1 MKWITSF
8 LVVIGLCLS
17 ASVVAAQEKFE
28 TLTAGAETYKN
39 VTVTG
44 VSATHLQFM
53 HSRGAAS
60 VKMKD
65 LSPELQKH
73 FGYDAAKAATAEKG
87 QKAADAQ
94 YRSNVTAAAKK
105 PAAKPGGKPGA
116 TAKQVD
122 DERDI
127 VVPEI
132 HAKSFRGSKPPKFEA
147 EAWIG
152 NQPDTRGKFVLIDF
166 WATWCGPC
174 RASIPHL
181 NGLQSKFKDKL
192 VIIGLTDE
200 PLSKVKA
207 MKSPQIEY
215 AVATD
220 TQGRMLSAA
229 QVRGIPHAMLI
240 DPSGIVRFEG
250 MPHYL
255 NDQSLAKL
263 IEKYG
268 N

>member
-1 MKWITSF
+1 MKPTASL
-8 LVVIGLCLS
+8 LVIIGMCLS
-17 ASVVAAQEKFE
+17 ASLVAAQEKFD
-28 TLTAGAETYKN
+28 TLTAGAETYKG

-60 VKMKD
+60 IKLKD

-73 FGYDAAKAATAEKG
+73 FGYDPAKAATVEKSR
-87 QKAADAQ
+87 KAADAQ

-105 PAAKPGGKPGA
+105 PAVKPGA
-116 TAKQVD
+116 AAKKVD

-147 EAWIG
+147 EAWTG

-200 PLSKVKA
+200 PLNKVKA

>member
-1 MKWITSF
+1 MKQTASL

-17 ASVVAAQEKFE
+17 ATLVAAQEKFD

-73 FGYDAAKAATAEKG
+73 FGYDAAKAATVEKS

-105 PAAKPGGKPGA
+105 PVAKPTA

-122 DERDI
+122 DGRDI

-200 PLSKVKA
+200 PLNKVKA

>member
-1 MKWITSF
+1 MKSIIGCLSI
-8 LVVIGLCLS
+8 IGLCLF
-17 ASVVAAQEKFE
+17 AHVAAAQEKFD
-28 TLTAGAETYKN
+28 TLTAGTETYKN

-44 VSATHLQFM
+44 ISATHLQFM
-53 HSRGAAS
+53 HSRGSAS
-60 VKMKD
+60 VKLKD
-65 LSPELQKH
+65 LSPELQKL
-73 FGYDAAKAATAEKG
+73 FGYDATKAATAEKS
-87 QKAADAQ
+87 QKASDAQ
-94 YRSNVTAAAKK
+94 YRAQVANQKAAK
-105 PAAKPGGKPGA
+105 PAAKPGS

-122 DERDI
+122 DDRDI
-127 VVPEI
+127 VVPQL

-147 EAWIG
+147 EAWLG
-152 NQPDTRGKFVLIDF
+152 NQPDTKDKFVLIDF

-181 NGLQSKFKDKL
+181 NSLQAKFKDKL
-192 VIIGLTDE
+192 VVIGLTDE
-200 PLSKVKA
+200 PLNTVKA

-220 TQGRMLSAA
+220 TKARMLSAA
-229 QVRGIPHAMLI
+229 QVQGIPHAILI

-255 NDQSLAKL
+255 NDQSLGKL

>member
-1 MKWITSF
+1 MKLILCALSMIATS
-8 LVVIGLCLS
+8 LLTQ
-17 ASVVAAQEKFE
+17 VANAQDKFE
-28 TLTAGAETYKN
+28 VLTAGAETYKN

-60 VKMKD
+60 VKLKD

-73 FGYDAAKAATAEKG
+73 FAYDASKATTAEKS

-94 YRSNVTAAAKK
+94 YRSNLTAAAKNPAPK
-105 PAAKPGGKPGA
+105 PGTKSEIAAKQA
-116 TAKQVD
+116 D

-127 VVPEI
+127 VAPEI
-132 HAKSFRGSKPPKFEA
+132 HAKSFRGTKPPKFEA
-147 EAWIG
+147 EAWLG
-152 NQPDTRGKFVLIDF
+152 NQPDTRGKFILIDF

-200 PLSKVKA
+200 PLNTVKG
-207 MKSPQIEY
+207 MKSPRIEY
-215 AVATD
+215 AVASD
-220 TQGRMLSAA
+220 TKGRMLGAA
-229 QVRGIPHAMLI
+229 QVQGIPHAMLI
-240 DPSGIVRFEG
+240 DPNGIVRFEG

-263 IEKYG
+263 MQKYG